1 MKTLKRKN
9 RILWIALIISIAY
22 HVIFGIWTN
31 SKIEAYE
38 NELYVNEISS
48 YKLLNVVQAYSE
60 RNVDLL
66 AKMHEDRLLFKQF
79 ISTPIIRDIPLSD
92 SLQIYTHYLCNQ
104 NGLDYEL
111 VLAVMDC
118 ESDYTEYLISP
129 TNDFGLMQIN
139 AVNHKWLSQAL
150 DIHDFLD
157 AEQNIKAGIYILK
170 DLFNKYEDTH
180 KVLMAYN
187 HGEYGAQQ
195 KWQQGICTSGY
206 SEKVMRRAKELKEVK

>member
-9 RILWIALIISIAY
+9 KFLWIALIVSLTF
-22 HVIFGIWTN
+22 HFFFSFWT
-31 SKIEAYE
+31 SSEIKAYE
-38 NELYVNEISS
+38 SKLYLNDIRISGLQSRVDAYEKLHLKLRSEI
-48 YKLLNVVQAYSE
+48 YRQE
-60 RNVDLL
+60 
-66 AKMHEDRLLFKQF
+66 HTIKQLK
-79 ISTPIIRDIPLSD
+79 SPPVIRDIPLSE
-92 SLQIYTHYLCNQ
+92 SLQVYTYYLCSQ

-111 VLAVMDC
+111 VLAIMDC

-139 AVNHKWLSQAL
+139 AINHKWLSQTL

-206 SEKVMRRAKELKEVK
+206 SEKVVKRAKELKEVK